1 MPKTKIEWTQS
12 ADGSAGYSWNP
23 IQGTMGKSHR
33 PHTTP
38 GSRTPRQSE
47 IHDMVDSVI
56 LAKFGGSFLDG
67 HWAAW
72 TSCQGRELPLRNEQT
87 RRTDNGRI
95 GMWNL

>member
-56 LAKFGGSFLDG
+56 LAKFGGSFLDWLVQVRALG
-67 HWAAW
+67 
-72 TSCQGRELPLRNEQT
+72 GVDKLPGQ
-87 RRTDNGRI
+87 RI
-95 GMWNL
+95 TIAK